1 MKDVQKF
8 MEKQQFKAE
17 SQRLLDLMINS
28 IYTHR
33 EIFLREIISNASD
46 AIDKLAYTALTDDKV
61 GINRDEFAITIT
73 RDPENRVLTVSDNG
87 IGMSREEMEENLGTI
102 AKSGSLGFKQAMEK
116 NEDIDIIGQFG
127 VGFYSAFMVASS
139 VTVISKKYGE
149 DKAWKWVSDGA
160 DGYTIEECVKD
171 GPGTDVIMTLKADT
185 DDDKYSEYLEEY
197 EIRSLIRKYSDY
209 IRYPIKMEVTKSR
222 PVEEPEEEAV
232 EVEGEQKEYKAPKY
246 EEYTE
251 VETLNSMVPIWQRA
265 KKDVTDEEYEAFYR
279 EKFFD
284 YNKPLRV
291 IHSSAEGSVSFKALL
306 YIPSKAPYDFYT
318 KDFKRGLQLYS
329 SGVMIMENCEDLLP
343 EHFRFVRG
351 IVDSQDLSLNIS
363 REMLQHNRQLT
374 IIARNIEKKIK
385 SELKSMLENDREK
398 YEQFY
403 AAFGRQLKYGTVSD
417 YGAHKDACQDLL
429 LFYSNKQG
437 KLISLKEYV
446 DSMAEGQEK
455 IYFAPGENR
464 ERLAKLP
471 QVETLAKKGYDVLLF
486 AEDVDEFIPQALMTY
501 MEKQFCNVS
510 TEDLGLKTE
519 EEKKEAEEKAEEMKG
534 LLTFVKESL
543 GEQVKEVKLSTDLG
557 SHPVCMTPDAG
568 MSFEMEKYMKKA
580 NPEFA
585 FPVGRILELNPEHEA
600 VKALQAAMTADP
612 VKAKDYAQLLCY
624 QAQLMAE
631 LPLDDPYAYTELV
644 CKLMK

>member
-1 MKDVQKF
+1 
-8 MEKQQFKAE
+8 MEKFQFKAE

-61 GINRDEFAITIT
+61 GISRDQFAIIIT
-73 RDPENRVLTVSDNG
+73 RDEANRILTVSDNG
-87 IGMSREEMEENLGTI
+87 IGMSREDMEENLGTI

-116 NEDIDIIGQFG
+116 KDDIDIIGQFG

-139 VTVISKKYGE
+139 ITVISKKYGE

-160 DGYTIEECVKD
+160 DGYTIEETTKAT
-171 GPGTDVIMTLKADT
+171 PGTDIIMTLKADT
-185 DDDKYSEYLEEY
+185 EEDNYSEFLEEY

-209 IRYPIKMEVTKSR
+209 IRYPIRMEVTKSR
-222 PVEEPEEEAV
+222 
-232 EVEGEQKEYKAPKY
+232 KAEDS
-246 EEYTE
+246 EEYE
-251 VETLNSMVPIWQRA
+251 SYVEMETLNSMVPIWQRA
-265 KKDVTDEEYEAFYR
+265 KKDVTEEEYETFYR

-284 YNKPLRV
+284 YTKPLRT
-291 IHSSAEGSVSFKALL
+291 IHQSAEGSVSFKALM
-306 YIPSKAPYDFYT
+306 YVPAKAPYDFYT
-318 KDFKRGLQLYS
+318 KDFKHGLQLYS
-329 SGVMIMENCEDLLP
+329 SGVMIMENCADLLP

-385 SELKSMLENDREK
+385 SELKAMLENDREQ
-398 YEQFY
+398 YEEFY

-429 LFYSNKQG
+429 LFWSDKEG
-437 KLISLKEYV
+437 KLISLKQYV
-446 DSMAEGQEK
+446 EAMAEGQEK
-455 IYFAPGENR
+455 IYFAPGESK
-464 ERLAKLP
+464 EHLAKLP
-471 QVETLAKKGYDVLLF
+471 QVQTLRSRGYDVLLF
-486 AEDVDEFIPQALMTY
+486 TEDVDEFIPQTLMTY
-501 MEKQFCNVS
+501 MEKSFCNVS
-510 TEDLGLKTE
+510 TEDLGLQTE
-519 EEKKEAEEKAEEMKG
+519 EEKQELEQKAEAMKG
-534 LLTFVKESL
+534 FLTFVKESL
-543 GEQVKEVKLSTDLG
+543 GQQVREVKLSSDLG
-557 SHPVCMTPDAG
+557 SHPVCMTPADG

-585 FPVGRILELNPEHEA
+585 FSVGRILELNAEHEA
-600 VKALQAAMTADP
+600 VKAMERAMTEDP
-612 VKAKDYAQLLCY
+612 IKAKDYAQLLCY
-624 QAQLMAE
+624 QAQLMAQ
-631 LPLDDPYAYTELV
+631 LPLEDPYAYTELV

>member
-1 MKDVQKF
+1 

-28 IYTHR
+28 IYTHK

-73 RDPENRVLTVSDNG
+73 RDPENRTLTVSDNG
-87 IGMSREEMEENLGTI
+87 IGMSKEEIIENLGTI

-139 VTVISKKYGE
+139 ITVISRKYGE

-160 DGYTIEECVKD
+160 DGYTIEETEKD
-171 GPGTDVIMTLKADT
+171 APGTDVIMTLKADT
-185 DDDKYSEYLEEY
+185 EDEKYSEYLEEY

-222 PVEEPEEEAV
+222 PVEEPKDENA
-232 EVEGEQKEYKAPKY
+232 EGEENKAPKY
-246 EEYTE
+246 ESYTE
-251 VETLNSMVPIWQRA
+251 METLNSMVPIWQRD
-265 KKDVTDEEYEAFYR
+265 KKDVTEEEYETFYR
-279 EKFFD
+279 DKFFD
-284 YNKPLRV
+284 YNKPLRT
-291 IHSSAEGSVSFKALL
+291 IHYNVEGNVSFKALL
-306 YIPSKAPYDFYT
+306 YIPGKAPYDFYT
-318 KDFKRGLQLYS
+318 KDYKRGLQLYS
-329 SGVMIMENCEDLLP
+329 SGVLIMDNCEDLLP

-351 IVDSQDLSLNIS
+351 VVDSQDLSLNIS

-385 SELKSMLENDREK
+385 SELKAMLENDREK
-398 YEQFY
+398 YEEFY

-417 YGAHKDACQDLL
+417 YGAHKEATQDLL
-429 LFYSNKQG
+429 LFYSHKQG
-437 KLISLKEYV
+437 KLVSLKEYV
-446 DSMAEGQEK
+446 DAMAEGQEK
-455 IYFAPGENR
+455 IYYAPGENK
-464 ERLAKLP
+464 ERLSKLP
-471 QVETLAKKGYDVLLF
+471 QVETLTKKGYDVLLF
-486 AEDVDEFIPQALMTY
+486 TEDVDEFVPQTLMTY
-501 MEKQFCNVS
+501 MEKPFCNVS
-510 TEDLGLKTE
+510 TEDLGLQTE
-519 EEKKEAEEKAEEMKG
+519 EEKKQAEEKAEEMKG
-534 LLTFVKESL
+534 LLTFVKETL
-543 GEQVKEVKLSTDLG
+543 GDRVKEVKLSSELG
-557 SHPVCMTPDAG
+557 SHPVCMTPAEG
-568 MSFEMEKYMKKA
+568 MSFEMEKYMKRA

-585 FPVGRILELNPEHEA
+585 FPVGRVLELNPEHEA
-600 VKALQAAMTADP
+600 VQAMQKAMTEDP
-612 VKAKDYAQLLCY
+612 EKAKDYAKLLCY

-644 CKLMK
+644 CRLMK

>member
-1 MKDVQKF
+1 

-73 RDPENRVLTVSDNG
+73 RDPENRTLTVSDNG

-102 AKSGSLGFKQAMEK
+102 AKSGSLSFKQAMEK
-116 NEDIDIIGQFG
+116 KEDIDIIGQFG

-149 DKAWKWVSDGA
+149 DTAWKWVSDGA
-160 DGYTIEECVKD
+160 DGYTIEETQKD
-171 GPGTDVIMTLKADT
+171 APGTDIIMTLKADT
-185 DDDKYSEYLEEY
+185 EEDKYSEYLDEY
-197 EIRSLIRKYSDY
+197 EIRSLVRKYSDY
-209 IRYPIKMEVTKSR
+209 IRYPIRMEVTKSR
-222 PVEEPEEEAV
+222 PVEKA
-232 EVEGEQKEYKAPKY
+232 EGEEDKDKAPEY
-246 EEYTE
+246 ESYTE
-251 VETLNSMVPIWQRA
+251 METLNSMVPIWQRA
-265 KKDVTDEEYEAFYR
+265 KKDVSEEEYESFYR
-279 EKFFD
+279 DKFFD
-284 YNKPLRV
+284 YTKPLRV
-291 IHSSAEGSVSFKALL
+291 IHSSAEGTVSFKALL
-306 YIPSKAPYDFYT
+306 YIPGKAPYDFYT

-329 SGVMIMENCEDLLP
+329 AGVMIMENCEDLLP

-351 IVDSQDLSLNIS
+351 VVDSQDLSLNIS

-385 SELKSMLENDREK
+385 SELKSMLESDRET
-398 YEQFY
+398 YEKFY

-429 LFYSNKQG
+429 LFYSHKQG

-446 DSMAEGQEK
+446 DAMAEGQEK
-455 IYFAPGENR
+455 IYFVPGENKD
-464 ERLAKLP
+464 RLAKLP
-471 QVETLAKKGYDVLLF
+471 QVETLSKKGYDVLLF
-486 AEDVDEFIPQALMTY
+486 TEDVDEFIPQTLMTY
-501 MEKQFCNVS
+501 QEKKFCNAS
-510 TEDLGLKTE
+510 SEDLGLQTE
-519 EEKKEAEEKAEEMKG
+519 EEKKQAEEKAEQMKG
-534 LLTFVKESL
+534 MLTFVKESL
-543 GEQVKEVKLSTDLG
+543 GEQVKEVRLSADLG
-557 SHPVCMTPDAG
+557 SAPACMVPDAG
-568 MSFEMEKYMKKA
+568 MSFEMEKYMKRV

-585 FPVGRILELNPEHEA
+585 FPVGRILELNADHPA
-600 VKALQAAMTADP
+600 VQAMQKAMTEDP
-612 VKAKDYAQLLCY
+612 LKAKDYALLLMY

-631 LPLDDPYAYTELV
+631 LPLEDPFAYTELV
-644 CKLMK
+644 CKLMQ

>member
-1 MKDVQKF
+1 

-28 IYTHR
+28 IYTHK

-73 RDPENRVLTVSDNG
+73 RDPENRTLTVSDNG
-87 IGMSREEMEENLGTI
+87 IGMSKEEMIENLGTI

-139 VTVISKKYGE
+139 ITVISRKYGE

-160 DGYTIEECVKD
+160 DGYTIEETEKD
-171 GPGTDVIMTLKADT
+171 APGTDVIMTLKADT
-185 DDDKYSEYLEEY
+185 EDEKYSEYLEEY

-222 PVEEPEEEAV
+222 PVEEPKDENA
-232 EVEGEQKEYKAPKY
+232 EGEENKAPKY
-246 EEYTE
+246 ESYTE
-251 VETLNSMVPIWQRA
+251 METLNSMVPIWQRD
-265 KKDVTDEEYEAFYR
+265 KKDVTEEEYETFYR
-279 EKFFD
+279 DKFFD
-284 YNKPLRV
+284 YNKPLRT
-291 IHSSAEGSVSFKALL
+291 IHYNVEGNVSFKALL
-306 YIPSKAPYDFYT
+306 YIPGKAPYDFYT
-318 KDFKRGLQLYS
+318 KDYKRGLQLYS
-329 SGVMIMENCEDLLP
+329 SGVLIMDNCEDLLP

-351 IVDSQDLSLNIS
+351 VVDSQDLSLNIS

-385 SELKSMLENDREK
+385 SELKAMLENDREK
-398 YEQFY
+398 YEEFY

-417 YGAHKDACQDLL
+417 YGAHKEATQDLL
-429 LFYSNKQG
+429 LFYSHKQG
-437 KLISLKEYV
+437 KLVSLKEYV
-446 DSMAEGQEK
+446 DAMAEGQEK
-455 IYFAPGENR
+455 IYFAPGENK
-464 ERLAKLP
+464 ERLSKLP
-471 QVETLAKKGYDVLLF
+471 QVETLTKKGYDVLLF
-486 AEDVDEFIPQALMTY
+486 TEDVDEFVPQTLMTY
-501 MEKQFCNVS
+501 MEKPFCNVS
-510 TEDLGLKTE
+510 TEDLGLQTE
-519 EEKKEAEEKAEEMKG
+519 EEKKQAEEKAEEMKG
-534 LLTFVKESL
+534 LLTFVKETL
-543 GEQVKEVKLSTDLG
+543 GDQVKEVKLSSELG
-557 SHPVCMTPDAG
+557 SHPVCMTPAEG
-568 MSFEMEKYMKKA
+568 MSFEMEKYMKRA

-585 FPVGRILELNPEHEA
+585 FPVGRVLELNPEHEA
-600 VKALQAAMTADP
+600 VQAMQKAMTEDP
-612 VKAKDYAQLLCY
+612 EKAKDYAKLLCY

-644 CKLMK
+644 CRLMK

>member
-1 MKDVQKF
+1 

-28 IYTHR
+28 IYTHK

-61 GINRDEFAITIT
+61 GINRDEFTITIT

-87 IGMSREEMEENLGTI
+87 IGMSKEEMEENLGTI

-149 DKAWKWVSDGA
+149 DKAWKWVSDGT
-160 DGYTIEECVKD
+160 DGYTIEECAKD
-171 GPGTDVIMTLKADT
+171 APGTDVIMTLKEDT
-185 DDDKYSEYLEEY
+185 EDEKYSEYLEEY

-222 PVEEPEEEAV
+222 QVEEPEGEEAI
-232 EVEGEQKEYKAPKY
+232 EVEGEEEKKEPKAPKY

-251 VETLNSMVPIWQRA
+251 METLNSMVPIWQRD

-284 YNKPLRV
+284 YNKPLRT
-291 IHSSAEGSVSFKALL
+291 IHYNVEGNVSFKALL

-329 SGVMIMENCEDLLP
+329 SGVLIMENCEDLLP

-351 IVDSQDLSLNIS
+351 VVDSQDLSLNIS

-471 QVETLAKKGYDVLLF
+471 QVETLAKKDYDVLLF
-486 AEDVDEFIPQALMTY
+486 AEDVDEFIPQTLMTY

-600 VKALQAAMTADP
+600 VKALQAAMTEDP

>member
-1 MKDVQKF
+1 

-61 GINRDEFAITIT
+61 GLSRDDFAITIT
-73 RDPENRVLTVSDNG
+73 RDPENRTLTVSDNG
-87 IGMSREEMEENLGTI
+87 IGMNKAEMEENLGTI

-116 NEDIDIIGQFG
+116 KEDIDIIGQFG

-139 VTVISKKYGE
+139 VTVISRKYGE
-149 DKAWKWVSDGA
+149 DTGWKWVSDGT
-160 DGYTIEECVKD
+160 DGYTIEETAKD
-171 GPGTDVIMTLKADT
+171 APGTDVIMTLKADT
-185 DDDKYSEYLEEY
+185 DDDKYSQFLEEY
-197 EIRSLIRKYSDY
+197 EIRNLIRKYSDY
-209 IRYPIKMEVTKSR
+209 IRYPIRMEVTKTR
-222 PVEEPEEEAV
+222 PVEEAAA
-232 EVEGEQKEYKAPKY
+232 EGEDAEKEEPKY
-246 EEYTE
+246 EQYQEM
-251 VETLNSMVPIWQRA
+251 ETLNSMVPIWQRA
-265 KKDVTDEEYEAFYR
+265 KKDVTEEEYDNFYR

-284 YNKPLRV
+284 YTKPLKV
-291 IHSSAEGSVSFKALL
+291 IHSSVEGAVSFKALL
-306 YIPSKAPYDFYT
+306 YIPGKAPYDFYS

-351 IVDSQDLSLNIS
+351 VVDSQDLSLNIS

-385 SELKSMLENDREK
+385 SELKNMLDNDRAK
-398 YEQFY
+398 YEEFY
-403 AAFGRQLKYGTVSD
+403 AVFGRQLKYGTVAD
-417 YGAHKDACQDLL
+417 YGAHKEACQDLL
-429 LFYSNKQG
+429 LFYSHKQG
-437 KLISLKEYV
+437 KLVTLKEYV
-446 DSMAEGQEK
+446 DAMAEGQEK

-464 ERLAKLP
+464 DRLAKLP

-501 MEKQFCNVS
+501 MEKPFCNVS

-543 GEQVKEVKLSTDLG
+543 GDQVKEVKLSADLG
-557 SHPVCMTPDAG
+557 SHPACMTPDSG

-600 VKALQAAMTADP
+600 VNALQKAMTEDP

>member
-1 MKDVQKF
+1 

-46 AIDKLAYTALTDDKV
+46 AIDKLAYTALIDDKV
-61 GINRDEFAITIT
+61 GIAREDFAITIT
-73 RDPENRVLTVSDNG
+73 RDEENRTLTVSDNG
-87 IGMSREEMEENLGTI
+87 IGMSREDMEENLGTI

-116 NEDIDIIGQFG
+116 QEDIDIIGQFG

-139 VTVISKKYGE
+139 ITVISKKYGE
-149 DKAWKWVSDGA
+149 NKAWRWVSDGA
-160 DGYTIEECVKD
+160 DGYTIEETEKAA
-171 GPGTDVIMTLKADT
+171 PGTDIIMTLKADT
-185 DDDKYSEYLEEY
+185 EADKYSEYLDEY
-197 EIRSLIRKYSDY
+197 KIRSLIRKYSDY

-222 PVEEPEEEAV
+222 K
-232 EVEGEQKEYKAPKY
+232 KEDS
-246 EEYTE
+246 EEYESYTE
-251 VETLNSMVPIWQRA
+251 LETLNSMVPIWQRA
-265 KKDVTDEEYEAFYR
+265 KKDVSQEEYETFYR

-284 YNKPLRV
+284 YSKPLRT
-291 IHSSAEGSVSFKALL
+291 IHSSAEGSVSFKALM
-306 YIPSKAPYDFYT
+306 YVPGKAPYDFYT

-385 SELKSMLENDREK
+385 SELKNMLENDREK
-398 YEQFY
+398 YEEFY

-417 YGAHKDACQDLL
+417 YGAHKEACQDLL
-429 LFYSNKQG
+429 LFYSHKQG

-446 DSMAEGQEK
+446 EAMAEGQEK
-455 IYFAPGENR
+455 IYYAPGENKD
-464 ERLAKLP
+464 RLARLP

-486 AEDVDEFIPQALMTY
+486 TEDVDEFIPQTLVNY
-501 MEKQFCNVS
+501 QEKAFCNVS
-510 TEDLGLKTE
+510 SEDLGLQTE
-519 EEKKEAEEKAEEMKG
+519 EEKKEAEEKAEELKG
-534 LLTFVKESL
+534 FLTFVKESL
-543 GEQVKEVKLSTDLG
+543 GEQVKEVKLSQNLG
-557 SHPVCMTPDAG
+557 SHPVCMTPEAG
-568 MSFEMEKYMKKA
+568 MSFEMEKYMKRA

-585 FPVGRILELNPEHEA
+585 FPVGRILELNADHAA
-600 VKALQAAMTADP
+600 VQAMQKAMTEDP
-612 VKAKDYAQLLCY
+612 IKAKDYAQLLCY

-631 LPLDDPYAYTELV
+631 LPLEDPYAYTELV
-644 CKLMK
+644 CKLMQ